1 MKQLK
6 LFDDIED
13 VQDNAVYADVSFV
26 VSFDKKEM
34 PTVYTDI
41 LYLEDE
47 IKDAIINAMHD
58 IGATKTD
65 DIIINIEGLE

>member
-6 LFDDIED
+6 LFDEIEELED
-13 VQDNAVYADVSFV
+13 GTVFADVSFV

-34 PTVYTDI
+34 PTAYTDT

-58 IGATKTD
+58 IGSTATD
-65 DIIINIEGLE
+65 DIIINIDGLE

>member
-1 MKQLK
+1 MKQFK

-13 VQDNAVYADVSFV
+13 VQDSTVYADVSFV

-58 IGATKTD
+58 IGVTKTD

>member
-1 MKQLK
+1 VKQLK
-6 LFDDIED
+6 LFDDIEELED
-13 VQDNAVYADVSFV
+13 GTVFADVSFV

-34 PTVYTDI
+34 PTAYTDI

-47 IKDAIINAMHD
+47 IKDALINAMHD

>member
-6 LFDDIED
+6 LFDEIKELED
-13 VQDNAVYADVSFV
+13 GTVFADVSFV

-34 PTVYTDI
+34 PTAYTDI

-47 IKDAIINAMHD
+47 IKDALINAMHD

-65 DIIINIEGLE
+65 DIIINIGGLS